1 MRAFL
6 PILLAIIT
14 LQIKA
19 EEGKTYTFNECRF
32 SIELTSDWY
41 IEASPK
47 KDSKCELH
55 IINNKS
61 HSSVTELYVS
71 LGRSEFLNVASSN
84 GFDYFKGDWVTLGRQ
99 SSYVKASEIQFG
111 AWIGVKGKVHSGCHN
126 GSGYI
131 GICSHYSV
139 VIREAK
145 LIDGTVILIRG
156 RAINEQILKSTY
168 ETIKPV
174 F

>member
-1 MRAFL
+1 MYFDL
-6 PILLAIIT
+6 QLDVYNLNELAMERT
-14 LQIKA
+14 MVFA
-19 EEGKTYTFNECRF
+19 R
-32 SIELTSDWY
+32 
-41 IEASPK
+41 
-47 KDSKCELH
+47 
-55 IINNKS
+55 
-61 HSSVTELYVS
+61 
-71 LGRSEFLNVASSN
+71 
-84 GFDYFKGDWVTLGRQ
+84 
-99 SSYVKASEIQFG
+99 
-111 AWIGVKGKVHSGCHN
+111 VHSGCHN